1 MSDLHHS
8 YHHHL
13 EILLSD
19 GVMVSYIQDLCRVAV
34 NSSTLLV
41 SSRNLAER

>member
-19 GVMVSYIQDLCRVAV
+19 GVTVSYIQDLCRVAV
-34 NSSTLLV
+34 KQQHSTCIFP
-41 SSRNLAER
+41 